1 MAPLST
7 ASSMSWSEVTT
18 VLAPFGAQ
26 ALDFDII
33 YPD

>member
-7 ASSMSWSEVTT
+7 ASSMSWSEVAV
-18 VLAPFGAQ
+18 VLAPLGAQ
-26 ALDFDII
+26 ALDFDIV